1 MDGWKRNIENMGPGI
16 KTRDESLSDVNKTSL
31 AFYHS
36 NQSWNDNQVGKS
48 SQLMEPAKQ
57 QEKSHFR

>member
-16 KTRDESLSDVNKTSL
+16 KTRDENLSDVDKTSL
-31 AFYHS
+31 EFYHS
-36 NQSWNDNQVGKS
+36 SQSGNDIQVGKS